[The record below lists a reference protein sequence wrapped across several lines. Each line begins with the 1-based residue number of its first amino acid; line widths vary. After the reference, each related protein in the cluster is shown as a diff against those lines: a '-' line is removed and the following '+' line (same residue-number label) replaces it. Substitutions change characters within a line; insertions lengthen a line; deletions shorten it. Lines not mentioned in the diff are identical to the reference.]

1 MEISE
6 RMIQNIFY
14 YYPEILRDYF
24 EENNFVLKDLNPFSK
39 EEILRAGRI
48 DLIFEIA
55 HENMLHAI
63 EVQLGDANHDH
74 LTRLINYIKDL
85 KIKYVSYEIKGY
97 FLAESFSLPEII
109 KKSDKNNII
118 RLQFSPKDIYNK
130 YNKIFTK
137 TEKDLDLDFGYPTAE
152 GFAKLE
158 YFNGL
163 FHWLDLN
170 NLSSFDIKIIEKNQ
184 ENILKSAPKG
194 DVKTKR
200 IKQILKFSER
210 FNLLK
215 SLDNK
220 GNYKLTKLGEKYKKS
235 LDRNNPW
242 RFSKKMRNILVTS
255 FLLRPFSSGVKLG
268 IYNILKLTSNTY
280 ENIPKRELYKLFAF
294 LCGKIDSWVSE
305 KTLKDIYYFYSNYSE
320 ELGLIKRTPTDF
332 FNLSVEGIK
341 IFKIYDNYYKTYLE
355 AKRYLLES

>member
-14 YYPEILRDYF
+14 YYPEILRDF
-24 EENNFVLKDLNPFSK
+24 LKENNFTLKDLNPFSK
-39 EEILRAGRI
+39 EEILLAGRI
-48 DLIFEIA
+48 DLIFEVA
-55 HENMLHAI
+55 HENILHAI
-63 EVQLGDANHDH
+63 EVQLGDANLDH

-85 KIKYVSYEIKGY
+85 RKKYVSYEIKGY
-97 FLAESFSLPEII
+97 FFAESFSLSEII
-109 KKSDKNNII
+109 KISDENRII
-118 RLQFSPKDIYNK
+118 WLLFSPKEIYNK
-130 YNKIFTK
+130 YIKIFTK
-137 TEKDLDLDFGYPTAE
+137 TEKDLDLDFGYPAAE

-163 FHWLDLN
+163 FNWLQLN
-170 NLSSFDIKIIEKNQ
+170 NLSSFNIKIIEDNQ

-200 IKQILKFSER
+200 IRQILKFSER

-235 LDRNNPW
+235 LNKDNPW
-242 RFSKKMRNILVTS
+242 RFSRKMKNILITS

-280 ENIPKRELYKLFAF
+280 ENISKKELYKLFSF

-305 KTLKDIYYFYSNYSE
+305 KTLKDIYYFYSNYAE
-320 ELGLIKRTPTDF
+320 ELGLIKRTPKDNFT
-332 FNLSVEGIK
+332 LTVEGIK
-341 IFKIYDNYYKTYLE
+341 IFKIYDNFYKTYLE
-355 AKRYLLES
+355 AKRYLLDN